1 MSSFM
6 KKGKR
11 DSVNKD
17 NKKRL
22 EYVMRI
28 LEELDRVAI
37 ELVKYSME
45 NKKTINKEDIEE
57 LAKGMTD
64 LPIGGLEVSLLW
76 SKIND
81 FEQRINA
88 NRGARTEDD
97 TNKD

>member
-88 NRGARTEDD
+88 NRHEQRT
-97 TNKD
+97 